1 MQRIFDPADDL
12 TPDRVWGAIGA
23 GELARFA
30 GDVESAI
37 RFKEATMVVL
47 RQSGEEGW
55 VAATLSDL
63 SDLAAEEGDL
73 HRARVLSEE
82 ALTLRTRLGG
92 ARGLAHARYRLALV
106 EFRSGNF
113 AKARSL
119 FAESR
124 SSWPHGSYH
133 AAFGEMMV
141 AECCRRLGE
150 IEAAQQ
156 EFRGS
161 ILEIAEL
168 EPTLVPELL
177 QEVGALALADEKPV
191 PAARLF
197 AASDSLRNE
206 IGMARWDTDDYE
218 RNVAALRIVLGDEDF
233 AAEWSV
239 GSSMSS
245 DEALLLARIILD

>member
-1 MQRIFDPADDL
+1 
-12 TPDRVWGAIGA
+12 
-23 GELARFA
+23 
-30 GDVESAI
+30 
-37 RFKEATMVVL
+37 
-47 RQSGEEGW
+47 
-55 VAATLSDL
+55 
-63 SDLAAEEGDL
+63 
-73 HRARVLSEE
+73 
-82 ALTLRTRLGG
+82 
-92 ARGLAHARYRLALV
+92 
-106 EFRSGNF
+106 
-113 AKARSL
+113 
-119 FAESR
+119 
-124 SSWPHGSYH
+124 
-133 AAFGEMMV
+133 MV

-218 RNVAALRIVLGDEDF
+218 RNLAALRIVLGDEDF
-233 AAEWSV
+233 AAEWTV

-245 DEALLLARIILD
+245 DEALLLARITLD